1 MKKYFKLAVFLLIF
15 NVFLFT
21 GNLNAQSKLPSAK
34 IKDLNNKIVDTKTFN
49 NDGKPFVICFWATW
63 CKPCLEELK
72 TYDELYEEWQ
82 EEYGMKIIAI
92 SIDNSRSSK
101 RVAPFVKGKGW
112 LFDVYLDENQ
122 DFGKLMNVTNP
133 PHTFI
138 VNGKGQIVWSHIGF
152 AVGDEEG
159 LEEAF
164 KKVLE
169 EEAKEKKENN
179 SDDENSENNGN
190 N

>member
-1 MKKYFKLAVFLLIF
+1 MEKYFKTISILIVFLVL
-15 NVFLFT
+15 LFS
-21 GNLNAQSKLPSAK
+21 GDGYAQSKLPSVK
-34 IKDLNNKIVDTKTFN
+34 VKDLNNKTVDTKTFN

-92 SIDNSRSSK
+92 SIDNSRSSR

-112 LFDVYLDENQ
+112 QFEIYLDENQ
-122 DFGKLMNVTNP
+122 DFGKIMNVTNP

-138 VNGKGQIVWSHIGF
+138 VNGKGEIVWSHIGF

-169 EEAKEKKENN
+169 DEAKAKQENN
-179 SDDENSENNGN
+179 SDNDNDEQNNN
-190 N
+190 K